1 MVVRAISEAEDL
13 LRCGES
19 FSAHGKVS
27 SRNVL
32 TPLFLPRSATLTQ
45 IPTT

>member
-27 SRNVL
+27 SRNHF
-32 TPLFLPRSATLTQ
+32 TPTFCREAQ
-45 IPTT
+45 R